1 MDLKKKRNYIPE
13 IDGLRA
19 IAVISVILFHADFE
33 IFKINFKG
41 GYLGVDIFFVISG
54 YLITKLII
62 LEQKSQQF
70 SFSNFYLRRARRI
83 LPALLLVAVISYPFA
98 LFFFLPSP
106 FLEYIGSLIS
116 GIFFSSNFF
125 FYLSEIDYYALPST
139 YKPLLH
145 YWSLSVEEQFYF
157 VYPISL
163 YLIYKYF
170 KNKLEVSFILI
181 GFLSFFF
188 SIYLNYN
195 DKSLSF
201 YLFPTRIWEFL
212 FGALAAKFHLKN
224 IEVRNQKIKIFAQL
238 FGFLFILISIL
249 LLKENTTEDNNLV
262 NTFLFSH
269 PGLKTL
275 LPVIGTF
282 LVILFT
288 NDRNI
293 LNSILSFKPIVFVG
307 LISYSLY
314 LWHYPI
320 FSFIKLSSIDI
331 NSIHE
336 YLILIFFI
344 VFVSIIS
351 YYFVEQ
357 PFRNKK
363 LISTKYLFI
372 YLSLIFLIISLL
384 CFHAV
389 KNKGYSSVVP
399 EYFKEF
405 KISDKMNNFLFNQR
419 EIKKKTN
426 NKKLNFK
433 ANISNLETY
442 LVIGD
447 SHMGSFMNLIKTEL
461 DSKNIDL
468 ISLTY
473 LNIFTLDFINVD
485 RRNGEMI
492 NLQYKLNS
500 ILKEKNISTIIL
512 ISRFP
517 LYWHRTGFD
526 NLQGA
531 DGKEIVK
538 FLPYFL
544 DNKKKR
550 LNQKNRKKIISNS
563 FNESVKKILD
573 KNINVI
579 IFYPIPE
586 PGYSVPNV
594 VASRILPRLKM
605 KSLFGK
611 FISNKNLFQLPEE
624 KYVTTSYDLYL
635 ERNEEVFNMLDEI
648 KHPNL
653 YRVYPHQKLCNFQIE
668 NKCVTHSEN
677 NIYYFDDNHL
687 SEHGAKLIMPQF
699 IDVLNRTK

>member
-1 MDLKKKRNYIPE
+1 MFLKRKQNYIPE

-33 IFKINFKG
+33 IFNINFKG

-62 LEQKSQQF
+62 SEQKNQKF
-70 SFSNFYLRRARRI
+70 RFGNFYLRRARRI
-83 LPALLLVAVISYPFA
+83 LPALFLVSIISYPFA
-98 LFFFLPSP
+98 LFFFLPLP

-125 FYLSEIDYYALPST
+125 FYFSEIDYYALPNT

-170 KNKLEVSFILI
+170 KNKLDLLFILI

-188 SIYLNYN
+188 SIYLNYY

-224 IEVRNQKIKIFAQL
+224 IEVKNQKIKLFAQII
-238 FGFLFILISIL
+238 GFLFILISIFL
-249 LLKENTTEDNNLV
+249 FQETTTEDNNLV

-282 LVILFT
+282 LVILFVKE
-288 NDRNI
+288 RNA
-293 LNSILSFKPIVFVG
+293 LNLILSFKPLVFVG
-307 LISYSLY
+307 LLSYSLY

-336 YLILIFFI
+336 YLILILFI
-344 VFVSIIS
+344 FFVSIVS

-357 PFRNKK
+357 PFRNKR
-363 LISTKYLFI
+363 LISAKFLFI
-372 YLSLIFLIISLL
+372 YLSSIILIIFLF
-384 CFHAV
+384 CFHAI
-389 KNKGYSSVVP
+389 KNKGYSTIVP

-405 KISDKMNNFLFNQR
+405 KISDKMNNFLFNQE
-419 EIKKKTN
+419 EIKKKISNT
-426 NKKLNFK
+426 KLNFK
-433 ANISNLETY
+433 ENISSLETF

-447 SHMGSFMNLIKTEL
+447 SHAESFMNLIRGEL
-461 DSKNIDL
+461 SSKNIDL
-468 ISLTY
+468 ISLGY
-473 LNIFTLDFINVD
+473 SNIFNLDFINVS
-485 RRNGEMI
+485 RRNEEMV
-492 NLQYKLNS
+492 NLEHELNS

-517 LYWHRTGFD
+517 LYWHRIGFD

-531 DGKEIVK
+531 DGKEVVRS
-538 FLPYFL
+538 LPYFL
-544 DNKKKR
+544 DNEKKR
-550 LNQKNRKKIISNS
+550 LNPKDRKKIISNS

-586 PGYSVPNV
+586 AGYWVPNV

-635 ERNEEVFNMLDEI
+635 ERNKEVFKMLDEI

-653 YRVYPHQKLCNFQIE
+653 NRIYPHQKLCNFQIK

-677 NIYYFDDNHL
+677 NIYYLDDDHL
-687 SEHGAKLIMPQF
+687 SEDGAKLIMPEF
-699 IDVLNRTK
+699 IDVLNRIK